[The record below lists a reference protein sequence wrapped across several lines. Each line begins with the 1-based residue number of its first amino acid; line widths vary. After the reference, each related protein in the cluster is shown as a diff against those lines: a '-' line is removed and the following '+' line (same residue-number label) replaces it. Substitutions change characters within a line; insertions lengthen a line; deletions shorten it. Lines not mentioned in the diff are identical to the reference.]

1 MDMWENMGSGR
12 RNAMHSGP
20 DTSLYLRSN
29 PNHREPRVTGSEG
42 RWQRGL
48 TMDQRQPK
56 ALSIILKTG
65 FYSE

>member
-20 DTSLYLRSN
+20 DTSLYLWSN
-29 PNHREPRVTGSEG
+29 QNRREPSVTRSEG
-42 RWQRGL
+42 RWWRGL
-48 TMDQRQPK
+48 TMDQRQSK
-56 ALSIILKTG
+56 ALFIILKTG